1 MLQSRHLLPAP
12 AIILELETALVCDR
26 ERVAQALRV
35 LRLQLQ
41 QIAPNL
47 RGAPEVL
54 LTYNRRHWSDE
65 AVGTIM
71 DRAIGAHPWPG
82 KLVAA
87 AVPAGSG
94 YYEHKN
100 FGFSLTQR
108 ELIVF
113 LDGDL
118 VPDGGWLQ
126 AMLQPFEDF
135 RVSVVVGNTYMDVS
149 SLYARC
155 VALFWIFEA
164 RTEQPQLRRTSR
176 LVSNSVA
183 FRRALFAK
191 CPFPRRDTYR
201 GQCSELARILE
212 SKGIALYL
220 SSGAQSCHPP
230 PKGLSGFVERAMFS
244 GHDECVYCG
253 LEGPVGTGQAFAA
266 FTRDLA
272 SVRERVGRRASQI
285 GAGGAVAVMACIL
298 GFAFYS
304 LKLIAFLITIKSPQV
319 VRRTWGARCS
329 H

>member
-1 MLQSRHLLPAP
+1 MVQSPHLLPAP
-12 AIILELETALVCDR
+12 AVILELETALACDPD
-26 ERVAQALRV
+26 RVAQTLRV

-47 RGAPEVL
+47 REAPEVL
-54 LTYNRRHWSDE
+54 ITYDRRHWSEQALQTIIDR
-65 AVGTIM
+65 AVGP
-71 DRAIGAHPWPG
+71 HPWPG
-82 KLVAA
+82 RLVAA
-87 AVPAGSG
+87 AVPLSSG

-100 FGFSLTQR
+100 FGFSLTER

-135 RVSVVVGNTYMDVS
+135 RVSVVVGNTYMDTS

-164 RTEQPQLRRTSR
+164 RAEQPEVCRTRR

-220 SSGAQSCHPP
+220 SSGAQSCHPA
-230 PKGLSGFVERAMFS
+230 PKGLSGFVERAIFS
-244 GHDECVYCG
+244 GHDECVYCS
-253 LEGPVGTGQAFAA
+253 LDGPVGAGHA
-266 FTRDLA
+266 FTAFRRDLA
-272 SVRERVGRRASQI
+272 SVRKRVGRRASQI
-285 GAGGAVAVMACIL
+285 GTSGAAAVMACIL
-298 GFAFYS
+298 GFTFYS
-304 LKLIAFLITIKSPQV
+304 LKLIAFLITVKSPQL
-319 VRRTWGARCS
+319 VRRTWGA
-329 H
+329 

>member
-1 MLQSRHLLPAP
+1 MLQSRHPLPAP
-12 AIILELETALVCDR
+12 AVILELDTALACDPD
-26 ERVAQALRV
+26 RVAQALGV
-35 LRLQLQ
+35 LRVQLQ
-41 QIAPNL
+41 QMAPHL
-47 RGAPEVL
+47 RGTPEVL
-54 LTYNRRHWSDE
+54 LTYNPRHWSE
-65 AVGTIM
+65 AAIETTI
-71 DRAIGAHPWPG
+71 DRAIGPHPWPG

-87 AVPAGSG
+87 AVPPSSG

-118 VPDGGWLQ
+118 MPDEGWLQ
-126 AMLQPFEDF
+126 AMLQPFEEF
-135 RVSVVVGNTYMDVS
+135 TVSVVVGNTYMDTS

-164 RTEQPQLRRTSR
+164 RTLQPELCRTRR

-212 SKGIALYL
+212 SKGITLYL
-220 SSGAQSCHPP
+220 SSGAQSCHPAP
-230 PKGLSGFVERAMFS
+230 RGLSGFVERAMFS

-253 LEGPVGTGQAFAA
+253 LEGPVGAGQALAA

-272 SVRERVGRRASQI
+272 SVRIRVGRRASQI
-285 GAGGAVAVMACIL
+285 GASRTVVLMAYIL
-298 GFAFYS
+298 GFVFYS
-304 LKLIAFLITIKSPQV
+304 LKLSAFLITTISPRV
-319 VRRTWGARCS
+319 VRRTWAA
-329 H
+329 